1 MEKTIKTFKHFS
13 EKGYKHYTENT
24 IEELDE
30 LPLDNHYIITEFTH
44 LCEWLRVNHGIWVY
58 TKRGCE
64 IINHEAFDKFQPVIE
79 FIPQVKF
86 DITNLSNFN
95 SPQEA
100 YSAAFD
106 YILNNNLI

>member
-30 LPLDNHYIITEFTH
+30 LPLDNHYIITEFAH
-44 LCEWLRVNHGIWVY
+44 LCEWLRINHGIWISVDINPDY
-58 TKRGCE
+58 DMYFYAIRKTKGSGQRMRLNDE
-64 IINHEAFDKFQPVIE
+64 VFY
-79 FIPQVKF
+79 
-86 DITNLSNFN
+86 FN
-95 SPQEA
+95 SPQEV

-106 YILNNNLI
+106 YILKKLI